1 MTFSSFQCILRVKS
15 GEYCAG
21 VSFTFVVVKIR
32 IDVGRYREE
41 NLRLSK
47 IEKNSIP

>member
-1 MTFSSFQCILRVKS
+1 MAKS
-15 GEYCAG
+15 GEYSAV

-47 IEKNSIP
+47 MEKNSIP

>member
-1 MTFSSFQCILRVKS
+1 MAKS
-15 GEYCAG
+15 GEYSGG

-41 NLRLSK
+41 KLLLSK
-47 IEKNSIP
+47 MEKNPYHKFRFLSVA